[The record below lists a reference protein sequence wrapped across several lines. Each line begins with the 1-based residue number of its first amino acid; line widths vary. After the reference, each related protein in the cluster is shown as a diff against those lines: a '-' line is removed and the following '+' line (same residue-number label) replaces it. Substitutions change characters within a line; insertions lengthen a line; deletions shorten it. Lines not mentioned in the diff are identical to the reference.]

1 MSSKHVK
8 QILLAAALVIGGLCS
23 QAVKAQDAQR
33 IEVTAK
39 KFAFEPSEITVKKG
53 QPVVLVLKS
62 ADAAHG
68 VRFSDLD
75 VNVKVSAGGTS
86 EVNFTPTKSGDFV
99 GHCSVF
105 CGTGHG
111 KMILKLHV
119 VD

>member
-1 MSSKHVK
+1 MYSKHVK
-8 QILLAAALVIGGLCS
+8 QILLATALVIGGLCS
-23 QAVKAQDAQR
+23 QVVKAQDAQK

-75 VNVKVSAGGTS
+75 VNVKVGAGGSS
-86 EVNFTPTKSGDFV
+86 EVKFTPQKSGDFV

-105 CGTGHG
+105 CGSGHG
-111 KMILKLHV
+111 KMILTLHV